1 MPLSLRDDDREMEIL
16 MAKAEWGVKRTCS
29 SCRARFYDLAREPV
43 VCPKCGAELDISAP
57 VKPKRIKPGASGKTA
72 PVAAA
77 VTADTDLIDDEDE
90 LEEDIDDDDLD
101 EAIDDDD
108 EVVLDDD
115 EDDDDGEIDV
125 AVTKGADDENG
136 ADIEDFEG
144 EVILEDDDD
153 DEFEDDDDDGGED
166 DLKA

>member
-90 LEEDIDDDDLD
+90 LEEDIDDDDAERHRD
-101 EAIDDDD
+101 CR
-108 EVVLDDD
+108 
-115 EDDDDGEIDV
+115 
-125 AVTKGADDENG
+125 AVGAVKRYQPESHKTIRRDRRDHAPHGQALAVGHVQQGRDRAAGGIEYLG
-136 ADIEDFEG
+136 AG
-144 EVILEDDDD
+144 
-153 DEFEDDDDDGGED
+153 
-166 DLKA
+166 KP